1 MLGLPFSKIV
11 LFGIN
16 DLFILFLARSSDNI
30 SSDLSVTSKNLGSAW
45 LGRSAQPI
53 PARAPRSVQFQ
64 QNVSKLSLIPQAPPP
79 PPPPAMMKPAPPAPS
94 MFSFGEIPVPL
105 VRNAMSS
112 SPEGSPPEPALG
124 LSRRLPSKGSPRLGS
139 VPLPGGP
146 PPPPPPP
153 PGAAGPPVPLSGKS
167 PPPPPVPLRSRTRG
181 PMPVPQSSALS
192 SKGSPPPP
200 LPVLYHGSRAL
211 MSSGGPPPP
220 PPPPGAA
227 GKRLFGS
234 APKGRNKVSYYADLA
249 EKKS

>member
-16 DLFILFLARSSDNI
+16 DLFILFLVRSSDNI
-30 SSDLSVTSKNLGSAW
+30 SSDSLVTSKNRDSGW

-53 PARAPRSVQFQ
+53 AARAPRSVQFQ
-64 QNVSKLSLIPQAPPP
+64 QHVSKLSLIPQAPP

-112 SPEGSPPEPALG
+112 SPEGSPPEPVLG
-124 LSRRLPSKGSPRLGS
+124 LSRRLSSKGSPRLGS
-139 VPLPGGP
+139 VHVPLPGGP
-146 PPPPPPP
+146 PPPPPPSP
-153 PGAAGPPVPLSGKS
+153 PGAAGPPMPLSGKS
-167 PPPPPVPLRSRTRG
+167 PPPPPPARRRSG
-181 PMPVPQSSALS
+181 
-192 SKGSPPPP
+192 G
-200 LPVLYHGSRAL
+200 RAL
-211 MSSGGPPPP
+211 TSSEGPPPP
-220 PPPPGAA
+220 PLPPGAA